1 MRQLVLAGAAAHTHG
16 PQPMALG
23 TCRVYLH
30 ALQQHMLSVFHQAVC
45 EELVCAGTGLM
56 PESLTERLTRWPL
69 QDLFNGNKAS
79 LLDEYEYAMHGKVYK
94 LDKKVEDG
102 ATQAVVFVS
111 YGGLLMQLT
120 ADANKLNQFEIDSMV
135 FLLVRKAQ

>member
-1 MRQLVLAGAAAHTHG
+1 
-16 PQPMALG
+16 
-23 TCRVYLH
+23 
-30 ALQQHMLSVFHQAVC
+30 MLSVFLQAVC
-45 EELVCAGTGLM
+45 VERVCASTDLM
-56 PESLTERLTRWPL
+56 PESLTARLTKWPL

-120 ADANKLNQFEIDSMV
+120 ADANKLSQFEIDSMV